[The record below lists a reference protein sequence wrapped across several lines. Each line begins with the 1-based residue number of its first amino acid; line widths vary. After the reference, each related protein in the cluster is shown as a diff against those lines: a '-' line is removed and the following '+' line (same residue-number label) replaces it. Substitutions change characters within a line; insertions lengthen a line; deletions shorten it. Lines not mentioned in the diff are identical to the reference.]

1 MTRVPRYKAKHRAS
15 CHDQCPT
22 GSVHTPVEWVAPT
35 APFPGLAKSD
45 CILQISIDNFNGVP
59 LHIEYRM
66 SDKEFNHN
74 AVETTVKLTGR
85 YENIAQIL
93 GESANVESKT
103 RPVADDL
110 AVILDIVDR
119 TGGAT
124 KSQIAEEASGDV
136 TADIDGDSVIHAL
149 RLLALYD
156 LVTLDGNTWRPGP
169 AQSSE

>member
-1 MTRVPRYKAKHRAS
+1 MS
-15 CHDQCPT
+15 N
-22 GSVHTPVEWVAPT
+22 EE
-35 APFPGLAKSD
+35 SD
-45 CILQISIDNFNGVP
+45 
-59 LHIEYRM
+59 
-66 SDKEFNHN
+66 HN
-74 AVETTVKLTGR
+74 TVETTVKLTGR
-85 YENIAQIL
+85 YENIAQII